1 MEKQFSARHAFLII
15 AHEKPMVLKRL
26 VKALDHPLNNIFIHI
41 DKKCDIEKFN
51 VTTQESKVIYLDN
64 RIDGRWGDYS
74 LVEIEIQL
82 IEKALEHGTYD
93 YLHLISG
100 VDYPIKSMQ
109 EIHAFCAEH
118 KGKEF
123 IGFGKNETD
132 EETKWR
138 SQHYF
143 LFSKDFKSTN
153 LFKRIT
159 RKLFVWIQTMVGY
172 SRYKGKVIKG
182 SQWWSITSNFA
193 EYILQHKSEIQKYFH
208 NTYCPDELFAQTLC
222 WNSQFRSNVYNID
235 NEFESCKRYIPW
247 RNGALLPLSH
257 EDFLEMKKSEKWF
270 GRKFSE
276 KDIDKWIE
284 ISKYQ

>member
-1 MEKQFSARHAFLII
+1 MEKQLSARHAFLII

-26 VKALDHPLNNIFIHI
+26 VQALDHPLNDIFIHI

-51 VTTQESKVIYLDN
+51 VTTQDSKVIYLDN

-82 IEKALEHGTYD
+82 TEKALECGTYD

-109 EIHAFCAEH
+109 EIHSFCTQN

-123 IGFGKNETD
+123 IGFAQNATD
-132 EETKWR
+132 KEIKWR

-143 LFSKDFKSTN
+143 LFSKEFKDAN
-153 LFKRIT
+153 LIKRIA
-159 RKLFVWIQTMVGY
+159 RGLLARIQTIV
-172 SRYKGKVIKG
+172 RYRRYRGKVMKG
-182 SQWWSITSNFA
+182 AQWWSISSDFA
-193 EYILQHKSEIQKYFH
+193 KYILQNKTEIKKHFK
-208 NTYCPDELFAQTLC
+208 NTYCPDELFVQTLC
-222 WNSQFRSNVYNID
+222 WNSQFRNNIYNTD
-235 NEFESCKRYIPW
+235 NEFKGCKRYIPW
-247 RNGALLPLSH
+247 RNGTLSLFSK
-257 EDFLEMKKSEKWF
+257 EDFSEMKKSDRWF